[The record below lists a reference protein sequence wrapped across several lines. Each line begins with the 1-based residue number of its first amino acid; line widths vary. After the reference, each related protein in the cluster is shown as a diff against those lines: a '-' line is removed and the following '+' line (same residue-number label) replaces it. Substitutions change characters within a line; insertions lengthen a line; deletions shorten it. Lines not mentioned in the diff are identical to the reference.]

1 MFQIGDEIS
10 YTNKGIFQVKEIIN
24 KRNRKREVESWYVL
38 HSINNDVETSIT
50 TPVTNPNLRLMMSKE
65 DILQLIEDMPTLET
79 VWSDDRHVRE
89 DRFEKM
95 LNSGDIRQWATMSKT
110 IYEMKKQKEINYLM
124 KYLYVFILNVMTFMI
139 LYILNTLY
147 HKKYCIHINV
157 YSIFFLGIHIL

>member
-110 IYEMKKQKEINYLM
+110 IYEMKKQKDQGL
-124 KYLYVFILNVMTFMI
+124 
-139 LYILNTLY
+139 
-147 HKKYCIHINV
+147 
-157 YSIFFLGIHIL
+157 